1 MRRNTLNNMI
11 MGNKRRD
18 QVYQTLITDFVNLG
32 VISREV
38 GEGLLGYTI
47 PTSLVLPKEVPT
59 VKKEEPV
66 VKKEESKVATTKA
79 TTKTTEE

>member
-32 VISREV
+32 VISKEV
-38 GEGLLGYTI
+38 GEGLLGYAI
-47 PTSLVLPKEVPT
+47 PASLVLPKEVPV
-59 VKKEEPV
+59 VKKEEP
-66 VKKEESKVATTKA
+66 KVATPKA
-79 TTKTTEE
+79 TTKTTAKTTEE